1 MKTLIS
7 TVQELKDI
15 ILEILF
21 TKTDKVSKV
30 SNTSILNALAYG
42 NAKVGQRALKDI
54 ALIESQLFPEYA
66 TGEYLDAVAARY
78 GIFTRLGSNPSTT
91 YMYLYGKPGTVYYK
105 TDTSFASS
113 DGISFI
119 LEEEQTT
126 IPNCMYTYAKVRS
139 EENGEKTN
147 VPPLS
152 IISCIN
158 PPVGHNFCINE
169 FMAVGG
175 RNVETDEELL
185 YRIKNIHNVLATKT
199 LDYLAQIALRF
210 NSNIL
215 KFVNLG
221 THLGRTRLGIYTQ
234 SGASLTEQ
242 ELIDLKINM
251 INYLALSDISDNI
264 NSRVIF
270 ENVSYNPIDLN
281 FQISYMEDRYSVNEI
296 YRLIQKKL
304 VDYLDFRYW
313 DINKKV
319 YWSDLYSIVKDTEGV
334 LSVPYANFK
343 INGGQND
350 IDVKA
355 NLLPRFRSCLIY
367 DLNGSTLLNTGIV
380 TNMFPVIYPTYL
392 DTNFNVYFNEK

>member
-105 TDTSFASS
+105 TDTSFTSS

-152 IISCIN
+152 IISCVN

-343 INGGQND
+343 IN
-350 IDVKA
+350 
-355 NLLPRFRSCLIY
+355 
-367 DLNGSTLLNTGIV
+367 
-380 TNMFPVIYPTYL
+380 
-392 DTNFNVYFNEK
+392 

>member
-30 SNTSILNALAYG
+30 SSTSLLNALAYG

-66 TGEYLDAVAARY
+66 TGSYLDLVAARY
-78 GIFTRLGSNPSTT
+78 GIFSRLGSNPSTT

-105 TDTSFASS
+105 SDTSFTSS

-119 LEEEQTT
+119 LEEDQVT

-152 IISCIN
+152 IISCVN
-158 PPVGHNFCINE
+158 PPVGHTFCINE

-175 RNVETDEELL
+175 RNLETDEELL
-185 YRIKNIHNVLATKT
+185 YRIENIHNSLATKT

-210 NSNIL
+210 NPNIL
-215 KFVNLG
+215 KFVHLGTNLG
-221 THLGRTRLGIYTQ
+221 RIRLGIYTQ
-234 SGASLTEQ
+234 SGAALTEQ
-242 ELIDLKINM
+242 ELIDLKIKM
-251 INYLALSDISDNI
+251 REFLSLADISDNI

-270 ENVSYNPIDLN
+270 ENVSYTPIDLN
-281 FQISYMEDRYSVNEI
+281 FQINYMEDTYSVNEI

-304 VDYLDFRYW
+304 VDFLDFRFW

-319 YWSDLYSIVKDTEGV
+319 YWSDIYSIVKGTEGI
-334 LSVPYANFK
+334 LSVPYSNFK

-350 IDVKA
+350 VEVKA

-367 DLNGSTLLNTGIV
+367 DLNGSTLLDTGIV
-380 TNMFPVIYPTYL
+380 ENMFPVIYPTYT
-392 DTNFNVYFNEK
+392 DSSFNVYFKE